1 MPMVVRARS
10 FPSHL
15 WPSLLV
21 GAVFGAGVSWL
32 AVSGRFRRRADP
44 DDRGLLARLKRR
56 QVEPDLD
63 ALAALLRAW
72 PGAEELRM
80 KSFGEGILGTSGQWR
95 GRARHRC
102 PHTGVGGRA
111 GGERCGEPGLERG
124 VGMSDVSKDLP
135 SRLDARAIEP
145 PLYREWLER
154 GWFHVP
160 ASAVLADGRD
170 PYVIVI
176 PPPNVTAVLHMGHG
190 LNNTVQDVLI
200 RWRRMQGRAAEWLPG
215 TDHAGIATQK
225 RCRAPAGRGGKDPRR
240 LGPRRVRRARVELRA
255 RDGRH
260 HPRAAPVDRR
270 LLRLGAHRVHA

>member
-80 KSFGEGILGTSGQWR
+80 KSFGEGILEL
-95 GRARHRC
+95 
-102 PHTGVGGRA
+102 VGS
-111 GGERCGEPGLERG
+111 GGEELDIAALIRVLAAEPG
-124 VGMSDVSKDLP
+124 V
-135 SRLDARAIEP
+135 
-145 PLYREWLER
+145 
-154 GWFHVP
+154 
-160 ASAVLADGRD
+160 SAVVNR
-170 PYVIVI
+170 VW
-176 PPPNVTAVLHMGHG
+176 N
-190 LNNTVQDVLI
+190 
-200 RWRRMQGRAAEWLPG
+200 AESG
-215 TDHAGIATQK
+215 
-225 RCRAPAGRGGKDPRR
+225 
-240 LGPRRVRRARVELRA
+240 
-255 RDGRH
+255 
-260 HPRAAPVDRR
+260 
-270 LLRLGAHRVHA
+270 